1 MDPKSAYLSRPWLKF
16 YEPGVPSDLAVPLK
30 SVPQA
35 FDDATAKF
43 GAKAAMVFYGREIG
57 FRELR
62 DHTDRLAGAL
72 AGLGLK
78 KGDRVGLYLLNSPQF
93 VIAYFAALKLGCTVT
108 PISPVYTSHEVKF
121 QLENSGARVVVCQDI
136 LFDKVEKSGAAL
148 DHVIVT
154 SVSEYLPGL
163 KKFLGKTFLGKIF
176 GDIKIGAPN
185 IPKRGNVHQ
194 FQDLLA
200 RAPASLPVV
209 SIDPRVDIAA
219 LPYTGGTTGNP
230 KGVMLTHYSL
240 IAAQISGQAAFPGF
254 VEGREVIIAFLPF
267 FHIYGQVVLMLN
279 GLTQGHT
286 LVLFTTPDTEGIL
299 EAMEKYKATVF
310 YGVPT
315 LYEYLKDHKDTNKVN
330 WKRLKMVLS
339 GADTLHESTMSD
351 WTKRTGSSIIEGY
364 GLSETCAASHVNPLN
379 RPKPGSFGVP
389 IPNMMAAVVEP
400 EGSAFVPVGETGEL
414 ILKGP
419 NVMLGYWG
427 KPEES
432 AKVFLDIDGERWMR
446 TGDIVRMDE
455 EGYFHFFDR
464 SKDLIKY
471 KGYSVFAKDIEDVLY
486 AHANI
491 KAAGVIG
498 VPDPAV
504 GQKIKAIVVLQPEAR
519 GKLSEEDVL
528 AYCRENLAGYK
539 VPHIIEFRGEL
550 PKTDVGKVSRRELR
564 DEHAS

>member
-1 MDPKSAYLSRPWLKF
+1 MDPKSVYLSRPWLKF
-16 YEPGVPSDLAVPLK
+16 YDSGVPANPEVPLK

-35 FDDATAKF
+35 FDEATAKY
-43 GAKAAMVFYGREIG
+43 GAKTALVFYGREIS

-62 DHTDRLAGAL
+62 DATERLAAAL

-108 PISPVYTSHEVKF
+108 PISPVYTSHEVRF
-121 QLENSGARVVVCQDI
+121 QLENSGARVLFCQDI
-136 LFDKVEKSGAAL
+136 LFDKVERSGATL
-148 DHVIVT
+148 DHIIVT
-154 SVSEYLPGL
+154 GVSEYLPAL

-176 GDIKIGAPN
+176 GDIKIGAPD
-185 IPKRGNVHQ
+185 IPRRANVHQ
-194 FQDLLA
+194 LQDLLA
-200 RAPASLPVV
+200 RSGTNPPAVD
-209 SIDPRVDIAA
+209 IDPMVDVAA

-230 KGVMLTHYSL
+230 KGVMLTHYNIIS
-240 IAAQISGQAAFPGF
+240 AQVSGRAAFPGF
-254 VEGREVIIAFLPF
+254 EEGKEVIMAFLPF

-315 LYEYLKDHKDTNKVN
+315 LYEYLKDHKDTGKVN
-330 WKRLKMVLS
+330 WKRLKFLVS
-339 GADTLHESTMSD
+339 GADTLHESTMKD
-351 WTKRTGSSIIEGY
+351 WAKRTGSSITEGY
-364 GLSETCAASHVNPLN
+364 GLTETCAASHVNPGQ
-379 RPKPGSFGVP
+379 RPKPGSFGLP
-389 IPNMMAAVVEP
+389 IPNVMAAVVEVD
-400 EGSAFVPVGETGEL
+400 GSAFTPPGETGEL

-419 NVMLGYWG
+419 NIMLGYWN

-464 SKDLIKY
+464 NKDLIKY
-471 KGYSVFAKDIEDVLY
+471 KGHSVFAKDVEDVLY
-486 AHANI
+486 AHENI

-498 VPDPAV
+498 VPDAAV

-539 VPHIIEFRGEL
+539 VPHIVEFRGEL

-564 DEHAS
+564 DEHAG